1 MKLQLFL
8 LMFLLSVGSLSAQE
22 LYISGKVTEGKDASY
37 YCSSTFGVINL
48 RNVQNR
54 DTTKIVYDK
63 NGKVVEYLL
72 SVSTNHSFKN
82 YFVSILKEILTKEE
96 WKELI
101 EKNRFIL
108 QMHFLLDQTGGIKEI
123 TFIFSDTNTVFMQ
136 LSPDRFYLLEQKIKQ
151 NFKFDLTSEQKNHKN
166 PKSYFTIGSRDLIK
180 L

>member
-22 LYISGKVTEGKDASY
+22 LYIPGKVTEGKDASY

-82 YFVSILKEILTKEE
+82 YFVSILKEILT
-96 WKELI
+96 
-101 EKNRFIL
+101 
-108 QMHFLLDQTGGIKEI
+108 
-123 TFIFSDTNTVFMQ
+123 
-136 LSPDRFYLLEQKIKQ
+136 
-151 NFKFDLTSEQKNHKN
+151 
-166 PKSYFTIGSRDLIK
+166 
-180 L
+180 